1 MYKLYSERIRNKDGE
16 PEVYVYDD
24 FPEAFRNQIFY
35 IMADVLD
42 EYTEEYDEKLWNH
55 LYHAFACEKGIL
67 KSVAIMESQILKN
80 ILQRVII

>member
-35 IMADVLD
+35 IMSDVLD
-42 EYTEEYDEKLWNH
+42 EYTEEYDEKL
-55 LYHAFACEKGIL
+55 
-67 KSVAIMESQILKN
+67 
-80 ILQRVII
+80 